1 MLRVIIESPFAGKT
15 SEEAALN
22 EEYLNAAL
30 AHSLSLGEAPF
41 ASHGIYTRKG
51 VLDDTVPEERK
62 KGIQA
67 GFAWRDVAEKT
78 VFYGDR
84 GISSGM
90 IMGLEH
96 SIDQGIP
103 VSFRSLGDEWR
114 IDHPPEPGSFDER
127 KALEWLRENPS
138 VEWKDKNNHSWLNHM
153 SMMFG
158 GTNDDVFY
166 WNYKLDGIERYI
178 IRFCLVDK
186 EMLYRVHGEAVDRR
200 LREMDQEKTW

>member
-1 MLRVIIESPFAGKT
+1 MDIVEQLLGLRKTRENSMRVIIESPFAGKT

-30 AHSLSLGEAPF
+30 AHSVQLGESPY
-41 ASHGIYTRKG
+41 ASHAILTRKG
-51 VLDDTVPEERK
+51 VLDDTV
-62 KGIQA
+62 
-67 GFAWRDVAEKT
+67 
-78 VFYGDR
+78 
-84 GISSGM
+84 
-90 IMGLEH
+90 
-96 SIDQGIP
+96 
-103 VSFRSLGDEWR
+103 FRSLGDEWR

-127 KALEWLRENPS
+127 KALEWLLDNPS

-158 GTNDDVFY
+158 GTNNDVFY

-178 IRFCLVDK
+178 IRFCLVGE
-186 EMLYRVHGEAVDRR
+186 EMLYRVHGEVVDRR